1 MPALLSRLSKATPQ
15 GGHPKCAEAA
25 GDKNFVKTAANS
37 VSRSIA
43 EMLSHFAD
51 EVILPA
57 LLSDLS
63 VKAKPA
69 SGYLNFDFPVKSH
82 GNSIIPMENRLLEQ
96 FEIETHVVPG
106 AGEYGVLTRPRSISP
121 TPKMITMCHFISMT
135 PCVISPFGPDWTRSV
150 KSSLLP

>member
-1 MPALLSRLSKATPQ
+1 MLRQPAAIEICQTAADRVSRYIAKFMSRLAVEASVPALLRRLSKATAQ
-15 GGHPKCAEAA
+15 GGRSSFDAKCVEAA

-69 SGYLNFDFPVKSH
+69 SGAPQL
-82 GNSIIPMENRLLEQ
+82 
-96 FEIETHVVPG
+96 
-106 AGEYGVLTRPRSISP
+106 
-121 TPKMITMCHFISMT
+121 
-135 PCVISPFGPDWTRSV
+135 
-150 KSSLLP
+150 

>member
-1 MPALLSRLSKATPQ
+1 MCETKPD
-15 GGHPKCAEAA
+15 PKCVEAA

-57 LLSDLS
+57 LVSDLS

-69 SGYLNFDFPVKSH
+69 SGHLNFDFPVKSH
-82 GNSIIPMENRLLEQ
+82 GNSIEQ
-96 FEIETHVVPG
+96 FEIGTHVVPG
-106 AGEYGVLTRPRSISP
+106 AGEYGVLTRLRSISP
-121 TPKMITMCHFISMT
+121 TPKMSTMCHLISMT
-135 PCVISPFGPDWTRSV
+135 P
-150 KSSLLP
+150 

>member
-1 MPALLSRLSKATPQ
+1 MKSVKAAADTVSRYIAKLMSRLAVEASVPALLSRLSKATPQ
-15 GGHPKCAEAA
+15 GGHPKCVEAA
-25 GDKNFVKTAANS
+25 GDKNFVKAAANS

-69 SGYLNFDFPVKSH
+69 SGHLNFDFPVKSH
-82 GNSIIPMENRLLEQ
+82 GNSFIPMENRLLEQ
-96 FEIETHVVPG
+96 FEIEIHVVPG
-106 AGEYGVLTRPRSISP
+106 AG
-121 TPKMITMCHFISMT
+121 
-135 PCVISPFGPDWTRSV
+135 
-150 KSSLLP
+150 